1 MSESFWQTKKL
12 HEMTTEEWDS
22 LCDGCGY
29 CCLNKVVSTDDGEL
43 SWTNLV
49 CSQLNCETCQCKV
62 YENRFEI
69 VADCIALTPDNVK
82 NNDCLPPSCAYRLIA
97 EGKDLYWWHHL
108 ISGSRET
115 IHQVGL
121 SVRGR
126 VKSDE
131 GYTVE
136 DYLSHVVDWPTET
149 VIVQDNQASEHS
161 LC

>member
-1 MSESFWQTKKL
+1 MSEPFWKTKQL
-12 HEMTTEEWDS
+12 HEMTADEWDS

-29 CCLNKVVSTDDGEL
+29 CCLNKLESSDGNEIE
-43 SWTNLV
+43 WTNLV
-49 CSQLNCETCQCKV
+49 CSKLDCQTSHCTV

-69 VADCIALTPDNVK
+69 VSDCIKLTPGNVE
-82 NNDCLPPSCAYRLIA
+82 NNNCLPPSCAYRLIA

-126 VKSDE
+126 VISDE
-131 GYTVE
+131 GYSAE
-136 DYLSHVVDWPTET
+136 DYSFHVVDWPGEP
-149 VIVQDNQASEHS
+149 VIVQDN
-161 LC
+161 

>member
-1 MSESFWQTKKL
+1 MSQEFWKTKPL
-12 HEMTTEEWDS
+12 NEMTADEWDS

-29 CCLNKVVSTDDGEL
+29 CCLNKLEGSEGNVVE
-43 SWTNLV
+43 WTNLV
-49 CSQLNCETCQCKV
+49 CSQLDCQTSRCTV

-69 VADCIALTPDNVK
+69 VPDCIKLTPENVK
-82 NNDCLPPSCAYRLIA
+82 NNKCLPPSCAYRLVA

-108 ISGSRET
+108 VSGSRET

-131 GYTVE
+131 GYSVD
-136 DYLSHVVDWPTET
+136 DYSLHVVEWPTET
-149 VIVQDNQASEHS
+149 VIVQDNQ
-161 LC
+161 